1 MYEEL
6 YEDLPDTDL
15 YWAKLGMTRPEAPL
29 TKDDLDRLIFAHQTH
44 IPFENLD
51 VCDLNRPVSLGISD
65 LFNKIIAGK
74 RGGYCFELNALFD
87 ALLQEAGVETMACL
101 GRSLKD
107 RGYVYPI
114 LHRGIIVTLDGQR
127 YIAEVG
133 YGGPTPAC
141 AIPLVDGA
149 EFESRGQ
156 VFRVELH
163 NGCWWH
169 VIYCGS
175 AAKLAAAKEHGEDVA
190 PTPVFAIADAPA
202 ALTDCVPLSYYCST
216 HPDSVFTQWRMI
228 NLRTEDGNVSIT
240 KDQFTRV
247 TPNGKVTKTIESEE
261 EFRALLEEHFDI
273 VLPD

>member
-6 YEDLPDTDL
+6 YEDLPDVDR
-15 YWAKLGMTRPEAPL
+15 YWAKLGMARPEAVL
-29 TKDDLDRLIFAHQTH
+29 TKDDLDRVIFAHQSR

-51 VCDLNRPVSLGISD
+51 VCDFHRPISLGISD
-65 LFNKIIAGK
+65 LFEKIIAGK

-87 ALLQEAGVETMACL
+87 ALLQDAGVETMPCL

-107 RGYVYPI
+107 RGYVYPL
-114 LHRGIIVTLDGQR
+114 LHRGIIATLGGQR
-127 YIAEVG
+127 YVAEVG

-163 NGCWWH
+163 DGCWWH
-169 VIYCGS
+169 VIYCGN
-175 AAKLAAAKEHGEDVA
+175 AAKIAAAHERGETVT
-190 PTPVFAIADAPA
+190 PTPVFALLDAPA

-216 HPDSVFTQWRMI
+216 HPDSVFTQWRMV
-228 NLRTEDGNVSIT
+228 NRRTEDGNVSIT
-240 KDQFTRV
+240 KDQFVRV
-247 TPNGKVTKTIESEE
+247 TAEGKEARAITSEE
-261 EFRALLEEHFDI
+261 EFRTLLEEHFGI
-273 VLPD
+273 VLPA

>member
-6 YEDLPDTDL
+6 YEDLPDVDR
-15 YWAKLGMTRPEAPL
+15 YWERLGLDRPKSPL
-29 TKDDLDRLIFAHQTH
+29 TKDDLDRIIFAHQCS

-51 VCDLNRPVSLGISD
+51 VCDYHRPISLGIPD
-65 LFNKIIAGK
+65 LFEKIVAGK

-87 ALLQEAGVETMACL
+87 ALLKDAGVETMPCL

-114 LHRGIIVTLDGQR
+114 LHRGIIATLDGRR

-163 NGCWWH
+163 DSCWWH

-175 AAKLAAAKEHGEDVA
+175 AAKLAAAKEGGEAVE
-190 PTPVFAIADAPA
+190 PTPVFALLDAPA

-216 HPDSVFTQWRMI
+216 HPDSVFTQWRMV
-228 NLRTEDGNVSIT
+228 NRRTEDGNVSIT
-240 KDQFTRV
+240 KDRFVRV
-247 TPNGKVTKTIESEE
+247 TAEGKETHIVETDA
-261 EFRALLEEHFDI
+261 EFRTLLEAYFDI

>member
-6 YEDLPDTDL
+6 YEDLPDVDR
-15 YWAKLGMTRPEAPL
+15 YWAKLGMVRPEAPL
-29 TKDDLDRLIFAHQTH
+29 TKDDLDHVIFAHQSR

-51 VCDLNRPVSLGISD
+51 VCDFHRPISLDISD
-65 LFNKIIAGK
+65 LFEKIIAGK

-87 ALLQEAGVETMACL
+87 ALLQDGGVETMPCL

-114 LHRGIIVTLDGQR
+114 LHRGIIAMVDGQR

-163 NGCWWH
+163 DGCWWH
-169 VIYCGS
+169 VIYCGN
-175 AAKLAAAKEHGEDVA
+175 AVKIAAAYERGETVT
-190 PTPVFAIADAPA
+190 PTPVFALLDAPA

-216 HPDSVFTQWRMI
+216 HPDSVFTQWRMV
-228 NLRTEDGNVSIT
+228 NRRTEDGNVSIT
-240 KDQFTRV
+240 KDQFVRVSATGKETRTV
-247 TPNGKVTKTIESEE
+247 ESEE

-273 VLPD
+273 VLPA